1 MSWLDI
7 DLEKIISVT
16 DFSHSNNT
24 DMLLEQKKKRRKK
37 VLSQSPWTNENE
49 FSSRVWG
56 GEEDGKYKWGKVS
69 SYGIFLLDC

>member
-7 DLEKIISVT
+7 DLEKIISDCDSFFTQQQYWHATWVKRKERKS
-16 DFSHSNNT
+16 FHNHH
-24 DMLLEQKKKRRKK
+24 EQMRMN
-37 VLSQSPWTNENE
+37 SP
-49 FSSRVWG
+49 RGYG